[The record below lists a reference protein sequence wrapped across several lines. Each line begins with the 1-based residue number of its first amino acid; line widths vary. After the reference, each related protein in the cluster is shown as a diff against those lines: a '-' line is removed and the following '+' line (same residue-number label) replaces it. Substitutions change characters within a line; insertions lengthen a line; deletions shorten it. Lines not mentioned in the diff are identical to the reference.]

1 MLLISQFTSQLVLL
15 KSAGGRSTLVTWEGL
30 DHQLDDS
37 KARAELLSRSDAFLR
52 AAFGM

>member
-1 MLLISQFTSQLVLL
+1 VSIEQSRRMDAAL
-15 KSAGGRSTLVTWEGL
+15 KSAAGRSTLVTWEGL

-37 KARAELLSRSDAFLR
+37 AVRAEMLGKSDAFLR